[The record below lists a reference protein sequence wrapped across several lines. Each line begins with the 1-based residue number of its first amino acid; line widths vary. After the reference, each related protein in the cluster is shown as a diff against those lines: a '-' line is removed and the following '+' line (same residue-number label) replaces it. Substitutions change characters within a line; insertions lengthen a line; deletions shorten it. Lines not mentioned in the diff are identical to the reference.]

1 MSEKDFSADAAEWAE
16 RDMVLPTNSTT
27 ALRGDDAAA
36 FGRGVLARAV
46 GRPALDPDAARGE
59 YSPRRQVRLPR
70 ALSDDIDELAAA
82 QGRAASSVMREAIA
96 DYVDRNKT
104 A

>member
-1 MSEKDFSADAAEWAE
+1 MSEKDFYADAAEWAE

-36 FGRGVLARAV
+36 FLARAV